1 MRQPI
6 YSARK
11 GRTAR
16 KRCDAGTANG
26 NRHLE
31 SWGLGLQR
39 RRDILLKRP
48 PFFPPFYPWR
58 PIHSAAPRFC
68 LSPNFLGFRRP
79 VFKAVLILACPPVF
93 QVRWM
98 QCGLQSG
105 FSLATAK
112 ICLWNLF
119 AEIWQ
124 PMFTFEWKKIWMLN
138 EFIMFVKKTFWKAQV
153 EYTVNNCFE
162 CRMLYKESL
171 NCELKNTKS

>member
-31 SWGLGLQR
+31 SRGLGLQR

-48 PFFPPFYPWR
+48 PFSRPFT
-58 PIHSAAPRFC
+58 HGAPSILSTPTRFC

-98 QCGLQSG
+98 QGGLQSG

-124 PMFTFEWKKIWMLN
+124 PVLTFECEKKKKSPWRRPIYCVCYVNFFRNSQMEHVIALN
-138 EFIMFVKKTFWKAQV
+138 VKCSFKIQ
-153 EYTVNNCFE
+153 
-162 CRMLYKESL
+162 
-171 NCELKNTKS
+171 

>member
-1 MRQPI
+1 MEILNIYIYPKMRQPI
-6 YSARK
+6 YSAKK

-48 PFFPPFYPWR
+48 PFSRPFTHGAPSILPP
-58 PIHSAAPRFC
+58 PRFC

-98 QCGLQSG
+98 QCGLQSS
-105 FSLATAK
+105 FSLATTK
-112 ICLWNLF
+112 ICL
-119 AEIWQ
+119 
-124 PMFTFEWKKIWMLN
+124 
-138 EFIMFVKKTFWKAQV
+138 
-153 EYTVNNCFE
+153 
-162 CRMLYKESL
+162 
-171 NCELKNTKS
+171 